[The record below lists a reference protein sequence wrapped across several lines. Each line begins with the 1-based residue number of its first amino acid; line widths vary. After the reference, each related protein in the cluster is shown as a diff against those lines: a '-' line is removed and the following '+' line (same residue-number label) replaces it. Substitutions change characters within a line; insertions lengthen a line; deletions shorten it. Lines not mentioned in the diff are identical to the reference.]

1 MDRAHR
7 SRSSTPMRCLMVTG
21 TVTCRAYIQWTRRRC
36 SKIRSQRAT
45 ARTAAWTVWNRSA
58 TCLGSFMRTAPKC
71 PCCTRSD
78 GQPMLMFISSYPRSS
93 HTRAACA
100 MICASSPPNCTASGL
115 SEGSKSRM
123 RLRYASLML
132 QLVLHVLHSPQRCI
146 AIDATRANDS
156 AAHSF
161 PMNRIRNDHLREQK
175 GVPADPAEKKAE
187 VPDQNQPPAC
197 QVVRRLQV
205 PRRTD
210 RCSPSWVQRTSCAP
224 GAEGLA
230 CSCHSSPLALR
241 WQTDGQTGDRQT
253 DRQSCCR
260 PGVSRT
266 PTAVITERPA
276 HRLL

>member
-1 MDRAHR
+1 
-7 SRSSTPMRCLMVTG
+7 
-21 TVTCRAYIQWTRRRC
+21 
-36 SKIRSQRAT
+36 
-45 ARTAAWTVWNRSA
+45 
-58 TCLGSFMRTAPKC
+58 MRTAPKC

-78 GQPMLMFISSYPRSS
+78 GQPMLRFISSYPRSS

-161 PMNRIRNDHLREQK
+161 PMNRIRNDHLREKK

-187 VPDQNQPPAC
+187 VPDQKQPPAC
-197 QVVRRLQV
+197 QVVRDACGSRGV
-205 PRRTD
+205 PIGVAHHGCNGHPVR
-210 RCSPSWVQRTSCAP
+210 PEQRGSRAHVTRHLWPCV
-224 GAEGLA
+224 G
-230 CSCHSSPLALR
+230 R
-241 WQTDGQTGDRQT
+241 QTGRLAT
-253 DRQSCCR
+253 AVAVR
-260 PGVSRT
+260 VSLGLQ
-266 PTAVITERPA
+266 TAVITQRVSSCLILINP
-276 HRLL
+276 RVKPSCCLT